1 MAHTFRIMTNKP
13 KGKATL
19 YSIVNI
25 RGNFVRVNTG
35 IHVDVERW
43 NRDKE
48 NYLLDDAAINR
59 GNRSISA
66 RMEKASEII
75 DSMVKGGIIT
85 GKEISGAI
93 KNTVGDNPICT
104 GVGPVKSTEPK
115 FVSELTIEQFHSV
128 IAESLKKVLADNNK
142 NNERTGSSPTEMP
155 VGNTRQLFPDKTKC
169 SVGENSKTSYTY
181 LEEENRISEND
192 IIHLTAKQL
201 KCIIEEAVGN
211 VLGKHDD
218 ESGGV
223 KSLSTMDMKEVCS
236 FLHVQ
241 RVTVY
246 RRIKQGLLH
255 PKKNGGRVLFIRSEV
270 ESLIKG

>member
-93 KNTVGDNPICT
+93 KNTVGDNPIFT

-142 NNERTGSSPTEMP
+142 NNERTGNSPTEIP
-155 VGNTRQLFPDKTKC
+155 VGSSRQLFPGKIKC
-169 SVGENSKTSYTY
+169 PVGENSKMSYPY

-218 ESGGV
+218 AQDGV
-223 KSLSTMDMKEVCS
+223 KSLSTMSMSEVCEL
-236 FLHVQ
+236 LHIQ
-241 RVTVY
+241 RNAVY
-246 RRIKQGLLH
+246 KLIRQGLLC
-255 PKKNGGRVLFIRSEV
+255 PRKVVGRVLFIRSEV